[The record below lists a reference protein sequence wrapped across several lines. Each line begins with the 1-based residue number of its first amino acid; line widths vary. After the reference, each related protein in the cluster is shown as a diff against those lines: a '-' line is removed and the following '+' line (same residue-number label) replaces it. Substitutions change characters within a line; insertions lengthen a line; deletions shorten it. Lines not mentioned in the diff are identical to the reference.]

1 MTQTESVTTDSGVYT
16 DIREVRTAQWVVN
29 NDTELDTDTIIPR
42 NKIGELKSNS
52 FLWSKILEITDS
64 MYASLPIIVGT
75 ITMEQ
80 LDSHKSVMRLIGLH
94 GSEVVFGHNS
104 YCVDVLPTLDT
115 DGGKVTQILTSDDA
129 RRYSRTYDPALDKW
143 TDFVPLDGQMT
154 IEAKVIKGVLFVRHG
169 YLPDNANIIILRKKR
184 RNSNAGANRPQRS
197 VKCAWYHSWKMVITK
212 GTPNKWYVP
221 FVKST
226 DKKFT
231 AQVGQPVQSALQ
243 NLLYIWYDNNGVS
256 RWRIAGVNKKWSTA
270 KRGYAKLAIAV
281 VQSDK
286 HNITIDNMV
295 GLKFRVANRVNGF
308 IDKNLSVE

>member
-1 MTQTESVTTDSGVYT
+1 MRVQT
-16 DIREVRTAQWVVN
+16 A
-29 NDTELDTDTIIPR
+29 
-42 NKIGELKSNS
+42 
-52 FLWSKILEITDS
+52 
-64 MYASLPIIVGT
+64 
-75 ITMEQ
+75 
-80 LDSHKSVMRLIGLH
+80 
-94 GSEVVFGHNS
+94 
-104 YCVDVLPTLDT
+104 
-115 DGGKVTQILTSDDA
+115 
-129 RRYSRTYDPALDKW
+129 
-143 TDFVPLDGQMT
+143 
-154 IEAKVIKGVLFVRHG
+154 
-169 YLPDNANIIILRKKR
+169 
-184 RNSNAGANRPQRS
+184 QRS